1 MDKQINKISASD
13 WNSFYKL
20 SSVATMLM
28 MVFFLFD
35 VIIWISLGPYPS
47 SSEGWF
53 SLLQENRLVGLS
65 LLSFP
70 TLLGIILYY
79 LTFLSLYNIL
89 KQVNIAYA
97 AFAVIIAFVGLT
109 ILLVT
114 SMAYPMVYLN
124 DQYMHAT
131 TEARKIF
138 LITSGETK
146 ISTALIGCNMGGFFV
161 EGAAVIFSLLMLKS
175 KVFGK
180 KTAYLGVFGHGLD
193 FIRIIMILAFVP
205 ENIVAILL
213 MIGGLPQFI
222 WLVIVGIKFFHLGQ
236 GKSFTSQMVQ

>member
-1 MDKQINKISASD
+1 MYKQINKISAFD
-13 WNSFYKL
+13 WNSFYKI
-20 SSVATMLM
+20 SSIATILIML
-28 MVFFLFD
+28 FFLFD
-35 VIIWISLGPYPS
+35 IIVWIALGPYPS

-53 SLLQENRLVGLS
+53 SLLQENKIVGLA

-70 TLLGIILYY
+70 TLFGMILYY

-97 AFAVIIAFVGLT
+97 TFAAILAFVGLS

-124 DQYMHAT
+124 DQYMLAT
-131 TEARKIF
+131 TGARRIS
-138 LITSGETK
+138 LITAGETK
-146 ISTALIGCNMGGFFV
+146 ISTALIGLNMGGFFV
-161 EGAAVIFSLLMLKS
+161 EGSAVIFSLLMLKS

-180 KTAYLGVFGHGLD
+180 MTAYLGVFGHGLD

-205 ENIVAILL
+205 ENIAAILL
-213 MIGGLPQFI
+213 MVGGLPQLV
-222 WLVIVGIKFFHLGQ
+222 WLIIVGIKFFHLGRNN
-236 GKSFTSQMVQ
+236 SIASQMA